1 LSQQAIARGSPGGW
15 TDSQIRTPEKTP
27 HALRHTHATMMWEDG
42 MRELALQRRLGH
54 AAPASMRSYTRVGD
68 EQVLAEDDA
77 ALRGR
82 S

>member
-1 LSQQAIARGSPGGW
+1 
-15 TDSQIRTPEKTP
+15 
-27 HALRHTHATMMWEDG
+27 MMWEDG

-54 AAPASMRSYTRVGD
+54 AAPESMRSYTRVGD